1 MSDDP
6 SRSDAASPVNRTL
19 ELPSS
24 VIERY
29 LARPSHGTGMVFEV
43 WFVLDG
49 ALDVD
54 RLRDAWRVTLV
65 EHPRVHSRLVGRGR
79 RQRWHIGPIDLASSF
94 VIQASD
100 ATDMPAPTAA
110 AATATRIDGDV
121 SPRSGLGA
129 KLVLT
134 LTEPDRWDVR
144 FLFHHACCDGVG
156 AARMID
162 QLFRTYEK
170 PQRPVGE
177 AWNREGSRGLEQPHA
192 VSSSSAKSS
201 SRAIPDLRNVL
212 ATVRGRN
219 IRLRQHGN
227 PHSQADSG
235 ETHRGTVCEPCGD
248 RALVLKVDPDVSA
261 RLRSRLRRQNVL
273 LNDFAVAATL
283 HALATVTR
291 VSARRSRYLMVMNP
305 VEMRQWADRRSSANH
320 LGFAY
325 VRRRHDEL
333 SSFSDSIESVSRQL
347 QDVRRLG
354 YAAELASGIA
364 VAEPIPGA
372 LRLVE
377 KIGWFTPTASLTCVS
392 GVRIGKRFGI
402 PTEKPTPNVGSAA
415 LHSLLATAP
424 IQCGGELAITI
435 GDTGKQFVLT
445 FRCARPEL
453 IGLTRWISYQWKDLL
468 HNESVT
474 TR

>member
-6 SRSDAASPVNRTL
+6 SRSGAASPVNRTL

-29 LARPSHGTGMVFEV
+29 LARSSHGTGMVFEV

-54 RLRDAWRVTLV
+54 RLRDAWRETLV
-65 EHPRVHSRLVGRGR
+65 EHPRMHSILVGRGR
-79 RQRWHIGPIDLASSF
+79 QQRWRVGPINLASSF
-94 VIQASD
+94 VIQASE
-100 ATDMPAPTAA
+100 AGETPAPAVEVAKAA
-110 AATATRIDGDV
+110 KVDCEV
-121 SPRSGLGA
+121 SPRSGVGA
-129 KLVLT
+129 KLLLT
-134 LTEPDRWDVR
+134 LAQPDRWDVR

-170 PQRPVGE
+170 RQRSVGE
-177 AWNREGSRGLEQPHA
+177 AWNREGSRGQEQPHA
-192 VSSSSAKSS
+192 ASTSSATSSST
-201 SRAIPDLRNVL
+201 AIPDLRNVL
-212 ATVRGRN
+212 TTVRGRN

-227 PHSQADSG
+227 PHSQADFG
-235 ETHRGTVCEPCGD
+235 ETRRGTVCEPFGD

-261 RLRSRLRRQNVL
+261 RLRSKLRRQNVL

-283 HALATVTR
+283 HALAAVTSE
-291 VSARRSRYLMVMNP
+291 SARRSRYLMVMNP

-333 SSFSDSIESVSRQL
+333 SSLADSIESVSRQL

-364 VAEPIPGA
+364 MAEPIPGA

-377 KIGWFTPTASLTCVS
+377 RIGWFTPTVSLTCLS
-392 GVRIGKRFGI
+392 SMRIGKRFGV
-402 PTEKPTPNVGSAA
+402 PTEKPTPNLGSAA

-445 FRCARPEL
+445 FRCASPEL
-453 IGLTRWISYQWKDLL
+453 IGLTKWISCQWKDLL
-468 HNESVT
+468 HDESVT